1 MCLPSHMPSSSV
13 RCAIHTSYT
22 KRKSILCLIL
32 LSPTPSPLLSCLHSH
47 LPSSSVRCAIHAY
60 YIQKKASS
68 FWFSSPQP
76 PAHYFHASPPTFQ
89 VLLLDVP
96 FILLIWKE
104 IALSFFSPPTPPPF
118 PSPTTHL
125 SSLPYEKRIINQP
138 NAISLL
144 IVNWSDC
151 WPRFFFMISFH
162 NLKTLAA
169 VY

>member
-1 MCLPSHMPSSSV
+1 MCLPSHLPSSSV
-13 RCAIHTSYT
+13 RGAIHTSYT

-32 LSPTPSPLLSCLHSH
+32 LSPTPSPLL
-47 LPSSSVRCAIHAY
+47 CASTPTCQVLLLDVPFMLIIY
-60 YIQKKASS
+60 KKKASS
-68 FWFSSPQP
+68 LWFSSPQP
-76 PAHYFHASPPTFQ
+76 PPHYFHASPPTFQ
-89 VLLLDVP
+89 VLLLDVS

-151 WPRFFFMISFH
+151 WPRFFLWFH
-162 NLKTLAA
+162 FIT
-169 VY
+169 